1 MAKGAPKGERIM
13 AKSDSPVAWYGRLDP
28 NEKRTLWACFGG
40 WTLNSLDFFIFTF
53 ALPAI
58 VVALD
63 MTRQQAGMITTLT
76 LVASALGGWI
86 AGILADRYGRVHVLQ
101 ITILWFAV
109 FGLLCAFVQ
118 DYWQLLTCRM
128 LMGLGLG
135 GEWAVGAVLLGE
147 VIRAKD
153 RGKAVGTMQSGWG
166 IGWGIAALISIA
178 ILLKLRPDIA
188 WRVLLSIGLLPAL
201 LIFYIRRHIHDAAV
215 FNETQKKLRAKR
227 RATNF
232 LDIFSPSLIKTTIL
246 MTLLAAGAQGG
257 YYASAWFLEA
267 LRNTRKIAAMAT
279 GRYLVA
285 VIVGSIIGYLVSA
298 YLNDR
303 IGRRPT
309 FIVFAIC
316 SAASIFALT
325 LLAANDMSVLVLG
338 FLLGLFAS
346 GMFSGLGPVM
356 TENFPTALRGS
367 GQSFSYNAA
376 RLLAAGVPGLISWLS
391 ERSSFNRTIDL
402 IAIAA
407 YGLVVIV
414 AFLLP
419 ETKGKVLSASA

>member
-1 MAKGAPKGERIM
+1 M
-13 AKSDSPVAWYGRLDP
+13 AKSENPVAWYGRLDP

-40 WTLNSLDFFIFTF
+40 WSLNSLDFFIFTF

-58 VVALD
+58 IVALD
-63 MTRQQAGMITTLT
+63 ITRQQAGMITSLT

-86 AGILADRYGRVHVLQ
+86 AGILADRYGRVKVLQ

-109 FGLLCAFVQ
+109 FGLLCAFAQ
-118 DYWQLLTCRM
+118 DYWQLLACRM

-166 IGWGIAALISIA
+166 IGWGIAAMISIFL
-178 ILLKLRPDIA
+178 LLKLRPDVA
-188 WRVLLSIGLLPAL
+188 WRVLLCIGLLPAL
-201 LIFYIRRHIHDAAV
+201 LIFYIRRHIRDATV
-215 FNETQKKLRAKR
+215 FTETQKKLRAKR
-227 RATNF
+227 RSANF

-279 GRYLVA
+279 GRYLAA
-285 VIVGSIIGYLVSA
+285 VIIGSIIGYLISA

-303 IGRRPT
+303 IGRRQT
-309 FIVFAIC
+309 FIAFAVC
-316 SAASIFALT
+316 SAATIFALT

-346 GMFSGLGPVM
+346 GTFSGLGPVM

-391 ERSSFNRTIDL
+391 ERSSFNRSIDL
-402 IAIAA
+402 IAVAA
-407 YGLVVIV
+407 YGLVVIA

>member
-1 MAKGAPKGERIM
+1 MAS
-13 AKSDSPVAWYGRLDP
+13 SDGPVGWYGELAP
-28 NEKRTLWACFGG
+28 GEKRTFWACFGG
-40 WTLNSLDFFIFTF
+40 WALNSFDFFIFTF

-63 MTRQQAGMITTLT
+63 MTREQAGMITTWT
-76 LVASALGGWI
+76 LIASALGGWV
-86 AGILADRYGRVHVLQ
+86 AGMLADRYGRVRVLQ
-101 ITILWFAV
+101 VTILWFAV
-109 FGLLCAFVQ
+109 FGLLCAFAQ
-118 DYWQLLTCRM
+118 DYWQLLACRA

-166 IGWGIAALISIA
+166 VGWGIAALISIA
-178 ILLKLRPDIA
+178 ILLKLKPDIA
-188 WRVLLSIGLLPAL
+188 WRVLLCIGLLPAL

-215 FNETQKKLRAKR
+215 FNESQKKHRAKR
-227 RATNF
+227 RTANF

-246 MTLLAAGAQGG
+246 MTLLAAGVQGG
-257 YYASAWFLEA
+257 YYASAWFLES

-279 GRYLVA
+279 GRYLAA

-303 IGRRPT
+303 IGRRQT

-346 GMFSGLGPVM
+346 GTFSGLGPVM

-376 RLLAAGVPGLISWLS
+376 RLLAAGVPGLIAWLS
-391 ERSSFNRTIDL
+391 ERSSFNRSIDL
-402 IAIAA
+402 IAVAA
-407 YGLVVIV
+407 YGVVVIV

-419 ETKGKVLSASA
+419 ETKGKVLSARA

>member
-1 MAKGAPKGERIM
+1 M
-13 AKSDSPVAWYGRLDP
+13 AKSDSPIAWYGRLDP

-40 WTLNSLDFFIFTF
+40 WALNSFDFFIFAF

-63 MTRQQAGMITTLT
+63 MTQQQGHMIATWTLI
-76 LVASALGGWI
+76 ASALGGWI
-86 AGILADRYGRVHVLQ
+86 AGVLADRYGRVRVLQ

-118 DYWQLLTCRM
+118 EYWQLLACRA

-153 RGKAVGTMQSGWG
+153 RGKAVGTMQSGWA
-166 IGWGIAALISIA
+166 IGAGIAILISIA
-178 ILLKLRPDIA
+178 MLTSIAGSLRLRPDLA
-188 WRVLLSIGLLPAL
+188 WRILLCVGLLPAL

-215 FNETQKKLRAKR
+215 FTETRKKLRAKR
-227 RATNF
+227 QTANF
-232 LDIFSPSLIKTTIL
+232 LEIFSPSLIKTTIL

-257 YYASAWFLEA
+257 YYVSSWFLET
-267 LRNTRKIAAMAT
+267 LRNTRKLAALAT
-279 GRYLVA
+279 GRYIVA

-309 FIVFAIC
+309 FMIFAAC
-316 SAASIFALT
+316 SGACIFALT
-325 LLAANDMSVLVLG
+325 LLAANDASVLVLG
-338 FLLGLFAS
+338 FFLGLFAS
-346 GMFSGLGPVM
+346 GCFSGLGPVM
-356 TENFPTALRGS
+356 TENFPTAVRGS

-391 ERSSFNRTIDL
+391 ERASFNRTIDL

-407 YGLVVIV
+407 YGLVVIA

-419 ETKGKVLSASA
+419 ETRGKALSARV

>member
-1 MAKGAPKGERIM
+1 MAS
-13 AKSDSPVAWYGRLDP
+13 SDGPVGWYGELAP
-28 NEKRTLWACFGG
+28 GEKRTFWACFGG
-40 WTLNSLDFFIFTF
+40 WALDSFDFFIFTF

-63 MTRQQAGMITTLT
+63 MTREQAGMITTWT

-86 AGILADRYGRVHVLQ
+86 AGMLADRYGRVRVLQ

-109 FGLLCAFVQ
+109 FGLLCAFAQ
-118 DYWQLLTCRM
+118 DYWQLLAGRA

-166 IGWGIAALISIA
+166 IGWGVAALISIA
-178 ILLKLRPDIA
+178 ILLNLKPDIA
-188 WRVLLSIGLLPAL
+188 WRVLLCIGLLPAL

-215 FNETQKKLRAKR
+215 FNESQKKLRAKR
-227 RATNF
+227 RAAIF
-232 LDIFSPSLIKTTIL
+232 LDIFSPALIKTTIL
-246 MTLLAAGAQGG
+246 MTLLAAGVQGG
-257 YYASAWFLEA
+257 YYASAWFLES

-303 IGRRPT
+303 IGRRQT

-346 GMFSGLGPVM
+346 GTFSGLGPVM

-391 ERSSFNRTIDL
+391 ERSSFNRSIDL
-402 IAIAA
+402 IAVAA
-407 YGLVVIV
+407 YGVVVIV

-419 ETKGKVLSASA
+419 ETRGKVLSARA

>member
-1 MAKGAPKGERIM
+1 M
-13 AKSDSPVAWYGRLDP
+13 AKSNNPVAWYERLDP

-40 WTLNSLDFFIFTF
+40 WALNSLDFFIFAF

-58 VVALD
+58 IVALD
-63 MTRQQAGMITTLT
+63 MTQREGHLIASST
-76 LVASALGGWI
+76 LVASAIGGWI
-86 AGILADRYGRVHVLQ
+86 AGSLADRYGRVHVLQ
-101 ITILWFAV
+101 ITILWFAF

-118 DYWQLLTCRM
+118 EYWQLLACRM

-153 RGKAVGTMQSGWG
+153 RGKAVGTMQSGWA
-166 IGWGIAALISIA
+166 IGWGIAALISIP
-178 ILLKLRPDIA
+178 ILLKLRPDIS
-188 WRVLLSIGLLPAL
+188 WRVLLCVGLLPAL
-201 LIFYIRRHIHDAAV
+201 LIFYIRRHISDAEV
-215 FNETQKKLRAKR
+215 FKETRKKLRAKR
-227 RATNF
+227 KTADFRE
-232 LDIFSPSLIKTTIL
+232 IFSPVLIKKTIL
-246 MTLLAAGAQGG
+246 LTLLAAGAQGG

-267 LRNTRKIAAMAT
+267 LRNTRKLAEMAT

-285 VIVGSIIGYLVSA
+285 VIAGSIIGYLVSA

-303 IGRRPT
+303 IGRRYT
-309 FIVFAIC
+309 FIGFAVC
-316 SAASIFALT
+316 AAASIYALT
-325 LLAANDMSVLVLG
+325 LLAANDLSVLVLG
-338 FLLGLFAS
+338 FFLGLFAS
-346 GMFSGLGPVM
+346 GTFSGLGPVM
-356 TENFPTALRGS
+356 TENFPTSVRGS
-367 GQSFSYNAA
+367 GQSFCYNAA

-414 AFLLP
+414 AFLIP
-419 ETKGKVLSASA
+419 ETKGKVLSARA

>member
-1 MAKGAPKGERIM
+1 MAS
-13 AKSDSPVAWYGRLDP
+13 SDGPVGWYGELAP
-28 NEKRTLWACFGG
+28 GEKRTFWACFGG
-40 WTLNSLDFFIFTF
+40 WALDSFDFFIFTF

-63 MTRQQAGMITTLT
+63 MTREQAGMITTWT

-86 AGILADRYGRVHVLQ
+86 AGMLADRYGRVRVLQ

-109 FGLLCAFVQ
+109 FGLLCAFAQ
-118 DYWQLLTCRM
+118 DYWQLLAGRA

-166 IGWGIAALISIA
+166 IGWGVAALISIA
-178 ILLKLRPDIA
+178 ILLNLKPDIA
-188 WRVLLSIGLLPAL
+188 WRVLLCIGLLPAL
-201 LIFYIRRHIHDAAV
+201 LIFYIRRHVHDAAV
-215 FNETQKKLRAKR
+215 FNESQKKLRAKR
-227 RATNF
+227 RTANF

-246 MTLLAAGAQGG
+246 MTLLAAGVQGG
-257 YYASAWFLEA
+257 YYASAWFLES

-303 IGRRPT
+303 IGRRQT

-338 FLLGLFAS
+338 FFLGLFAS
-346 GMFSGLGPVM
+346 GTFSGLGPVM

-391 ERSSFNRTIDL
+391 ERSSFNRSIDL
-402 IAIAA
+402 IAVAA

-414 AFLLP
+414 AFVLP
-419 ETKGKVLSASA
+419 ETRGKVLSARA

>member
-1 MAKGAPKGERIM
+1 MAS
-13 AKSDSPVAWYGRLDP
+13 SDGPVGWYGELAP
-28 NEKRTLWACFGG
+28 GEKRTFWACFGG
-40 WTLNSLDFFIFTF
+40 WALDSFDFFIFTF

-63 MTRQQAGMITTLT
+63 MTREQAGMITTWT

-86 AGILADRYGRVHVLQ
+86 AGMLADRYGRVRVLQ

-109 FGLLCAFVQ
+109 FGLLCAFAQ
-118 DYWQLLTCRM
+118 DYWQLLAGRA

-166 IGWGIAALISIA
+166 VGWGVAALISIA
-178 ILLKLRPDIA
+178 ILLNLKPDIA
-188 WRVLLSIGLLPAL
+188 WRVLLCIGLLPAL
-201 LIFYIRRHIHDAAV
+201 LVFYIRRHIHDAAV
-215 FNETQKKLRAKR
+215 FNESQKKLRAKPR
-227 RATNF
+227 TANF
-232 LDIFSPSLIKTTIL
+232 LNIFSPSLIKTTIL

-257 YYASAWFLEA
+257 YYASAWFLES

-279 GRYLVA
+279 GRYLAA

-303 IGRRPT
+303 IGRRQT
-309 FIVFAIC
+309 FIAFAIC
-316 SAASIFALT
+316 SAATIFALT
-325 LLAANDMSVLVLG
+325 LLAANDISVLVLG

-346 GMFSGLGPVM
+346 GAFSGLGPVM

-391 ERSSFNRTIDL
+391 ERSSFNRSIDL
-402 IAIAA
+402 IAVAA
-407 YGLVVIV
+407 YGVVVIV
-414 AFLLP
+414 AFVLP
-419 ETKGKVLSASA
+419 ETKGKVLSARA

>member
-1 MAKGAPKGERIM
+1 MAS
-13 AKSDSPVAWYGRLDP
+13 SDGPVGWYGELAPR
-28 NEKRTLWACFGG
+28 EKRTFWACFGG
-40 WTLNSLDFFIFTF
+40 WALDSFDFFIFTF

-63 MTRQQAGMITTLT
+63 MTREQAGMITTWT

-86 AGILADRYGRVHVLQ
+86 AGMLADRYGRVRVLQ

-109 FGLLCAFVQ
+109 FGLLCAFAQ
-118 DYWQLLTCRM
+118 DYWQLLAGRA

-166 IGWGIAALISIA
+166 IGWGVAALISIA
-178 ILLKLRPDIA
+178 ILLNLKPDIA
-188 WRVLLSIGLLPAL
+188 WRVLLCIGLLPAL
-201 LIFYIRRHIHDAAV
+201 LIFYIRRYIHDAAV
-215 FNETQKKLRAKR
+215 FNESQKKLRAKR
-227 RATNF
+227 RTANF

-257 YYASAWFLEA
+257 YYASAWFLES

-279 GRYLVA
+279 GRYLAA

-303 IGRRPT
+303 IGRRQT

-316 SAASIFALT
+316 SAATIFALT
-325 LLAANDMSVLVLG
+325 LLAANDISVLVLG

-346 GMFSGLGPVM
+346 GAFSGLGPVM

-391 ERSSFNRTIDL
+391 ERSSFNRSIDL
-402 IAIAA
+402 IAVAA
-407 YGLVVIV
+407 YGVVVIV
-414 AFLLP
+414 AFVLP
-419 ETKGKVLSASA
+419 ETKGKVLSARA

>member
-1 MAKGAPKGERIM
+1 MAS
-13 AKSDSPVAWYGRLDP
+13 SDGPVGWYGELAP
-28 NEKRTLWACFGG
+28 GEKRTFWACFGG
-40 WTLNSLDFFIFTF
+40 WALDSFDFFIFTF

-63 MTRQQAGMITTLT
+63 MTREQAGMITTWT

-86 AGILADRYGRVHVLQ
+86 AGMLADRYGRVRVLQ

-109 FGLLCAFVQ
+109 FGLLCAFAQ
-118 DYWQLLTCRM
+118 DYWQLLACRA

-166 IGWGIAALISIA
+166 IGWGVAALISIA
-178 ILLKLRPDIA
+178 ILLNLKPDIA
-188 WRVLLSIGLLPAL
+188 WRVLLCIGLLPAL

-215 FNETQKKLRAKR
+215 FNESQKKLRAKR
-227 RATNF
+227 RAANF
-232 LDIFSPSLIKTTIL
+232 LDIFSPALIKTTIL
-246 MTLLAAGAQGG
+246 MTLLAAGVQGG
-257 YYASAWFLEA
+257 YYASAWFLES

-303 IGRRPT
+303 IGRRQT

-346 GMFSGLGPVM
+346 GTFSGLGPVM
-356 TENFPTALRGS
+356 TENFPTAVRGS

-391 ERSSFNRTIDL
+391 ERSSFNRSIDL
-402 IAIAA
+402 IAVAA

-419 ETKGKVLSASA
+419 ETRGKVLSARA

>member
-1 MAKGAPKGERIM
+1 MAS
-13 AKSDSPVAWYGRLDP
+13 SDGPVGWYGELAP
-28 NEKRTLWACFGG
+28 GEKRTFWACFGG
-40 WTLNSLDFFIFTF
+40 WALDSFDFFIFTF

-63 MTRQQAGMITTLT
+63 MTREQAGMITTWT

-86 AGILADRYGRVHVLQ
+86 AGMLADRYGRVRVLQ

-109 FGLLCAFVQ
+109 FGLLCAFAQ
-118 DYWQLLTCRM
+118 DYWQLLACRA

-166 IGWGIAALISIA
+166 IGWGVAALISIA
-178 ILLKLRPDIA
+178 ILLNLKPDIA
-188 WRVLLSIGLLPAL
+188 WRVLLCIGLLPAL
-201 LIFYIRRHIHDAAV
+201 LVFYIRRNIHDAAV
-215 FNETQKKLRAKR
+215 FNESQKKLRAKR
-227 RATNF
+227 RTANF

-246 MTLLAAGAQGG
+246 MTLLAAGVQGG
-257 YYASAWFLEA
+257 YYASAWFLES

-303 IGRRPT
+303 IGRRQT

-338 FLLGLFAS
+338 FFLGLFAS
-346 GMFSGLGPVM
+346 GTFSGLGPVM

-391 ERSSFNRTIDL
+391 ERSSFNRSIDL
-402 IAIAA
+402 IAVAA
-407 YGLVVIV
+407 YGVVVIV

-419 ETKGKVLSASA
+419 ETKGKVLSARA

>member
-1 MAKGAPKGERIM
+1 MAS
-13 AKSDSPVAWYGRLDP
+13 SDGPVGWYGELAP
-28 NEKRTLWACFGG
+28 GEKRTFWACFGG
-40 WTLNSLDFFIFTF
+40 WALDSFDFFIFTF

-63 MTRQQAGMITTLT
+63 MTREQAGMITTWT

-86 AGILADRYGRVHVLQ
+86 AGMLADRYGRVRVLQ

-109 FGLLCAFVQ
+109 FGLLCAFAQ
-118 DYWQLLTCRM
+118 DYWQLLACRA

-166 IGWGIAALISIA
+166 IGWGVAALISIA
-178 ILLKLRPDIA
+178 ILLNLKPDIA
-188 WRVLLSIGLLPAL
+188 WRVLLCIGLLPAL
-201 LIFYIRRHIHDAAV
+201 LIIYIRRHIHDAAV
-215 FNETQKKLRAKR
+215 FNESQKKLRAKR
-227 RATNF
+227 RTANF

-246 MTLLAAGAQGG
+246 MTLLAAGVQGG
-257 YYASAWFLEA
+257 YYASAWFLES

-303 IGRRPT
+303 IGRRQT

-346 GMFSGLGPVM
+346 GTFSGLGPVM

-391 ERSSFNRTIDL
+391 ERSSFNRSIDL
-402 IAIAA
+402 IAVAA
-407 YGLVVIV
+407 YGVVVIV

-419 ETKGKVLSASA
+419 ETKGKVLSARA

>member
-1 MAKGAPKGERIM
+1 MAS
-13 AKSDSPVAWYGRLDP
+13 SDGPVGWYGELAPR
-28 NEKRTLWACFGG
+28 EKRTFWACFGG
-40 WTLNSLDFFIFTF
+40 WALDSFDFFIFTF

-63 MTRQQAGMITTLT
+63 MTREQAGMITTWT

-86 AGILADRYGRVHVLQ
+86 AGMLADRYGRVRVLQ

-109 FGLLCAFVQ
+109 FGLLCAFAQ
-118 DYWQLLTCRM
+118 DYWQLLAGRA

-166 IGWGIAALISIA
+166 IGWGVAALISIA
-178 ILLKLRPDIA
+178 ILLNLKPDIA
-188 WRVLLSIGLLPAL
+188 WRVLLCIGLLPAL
-201 LIFYIRRHIHDAAV
+201 LVFYIRRHIHDAAV
-215 FNETQKKLRAKR
+215 FNESQKKLRAKR
-227 RATNF
+227 RTANF

-246 MTLLAAGAQGG
+246 MTLLAAGVQGG
-257 YYASAWFLEA
+257 YYASAWFLES

-303 IGRRPT
+303 IGRRQT

-316 SAASIFALT
+316 SAATIFALT
-325 LLAANDMSVLVLG
+325 LLAANDISVLVLG

-346 GMFSGLGPVM
+346 GTFSGLGPVM

-391 ERSSFNRTIDL
+391 ERSSFNRSIDL
-402 IAIAA
+402 IAVAA

-414 AFLLP
+414 AFVLP
-419 ETKGKVLSASA
+419 ETRGKVLSARA

>member
-1 MAKGAPKGERIM
+1 MAS
-13 AKSDSPVAWYGRLDP
+13 SDGPVGWYGELAP
-28 NEKRTLWACFGG
+28 GEKRTFWACFGG
-40 WTLNSLDFFIFTF
+40 WALDSFDFFIFTF

-63 MTRQQAGMITTLT
+63 MTREQAGMITTWT

-86 AGILADRYGRVHVLQ
+86 AGMLADRYGRVRVLQ

-109 FGLLCAFVQ
+109 FGLLCAFAQ
-118 DYWQLLTCRM
+118 DYWQLLAGRA

-166 IGWGIAALISIA
+166 IGWGVAALISIA
-178 ILLKLRPDIA
+178 ILLNLKPDIA
-188 WRVLLSIGLLPAL
+188 WRVLLCIGLLPAL
-201 LIFYIRRHIHDAAV
+201 LVFYIRRHIHDAAV
-215 FNETQKKLRAKR
+215 FNESQKKLRAKR
-227 RATNF
+227 RAAIF

-246 MTLLAAGAQGG
+246 MTLLAAGVQGG
-257 YYASAWFLEA
+257 YYASAWFLES

-279 GRYLVA
+279 GRYLAA

-303 IGRRPT
+303 IGRRQT

-346 GMFSGLGPVM
+346 GTFSGLGPVM

-391 ERSSFNRTIDL
+391 ERSSFNRSIDL
-402 IAIAA
+402 IAVAA
-407 YGLVVIV
+407 YGVVVIV

-419 ETKGKVLSASA
+419 ETRGKVLSARA

>member
-1 MAKGAPKGERIM
+1 MAS
-13 AKSDSPVAWYGRLDP
+13 SDGPVGWYGELAP
-28 NEKRTLWACFGG
+28 GEKRTLWACFGG
-40 WTLNSLDFFIFTF
+40 WALNSFDFFIFTF

-63 MTRQQAGMITTLT
+63 MTREQAGMITTWT

-86 AGILADRYGRVHVLQ
+86 AGMLADRYGRVRVLQ

-109 FGLLCAFVQ
+109 FGLLCAFAQ
-118 DYWQLLTCRM
+118 DYWQLLACRA

-166 IGWGIAALISIA
+166 VGWGVAALISIA
-178 ILLKLRPDIA
+178 ILLNLKPDIA
-188 WRVLLSIGLLPAL
+188 WRVLLCIGLLPAL

-215 FNETQKKLRAKR
+215 FNESQKKLRAKPR
-227 RATNF
+227 TANF

-246 MTLLAAGAQGG
+246 MTLLAAGVQGG
-257 YYASAWFLEA
+257 YYASAWFLES

-279 GRYLVA
+279 GRYLAA

-303 IGRRPT
+303 IGRRQT

-316 SAASIFALT
+316 SAATIFALT
-325 LLAANDMSVLVLG
+325 LLAANDISVLVLG

-346 GMFSGLGPVM
+346 GTFSGLGPVM

-391 ERSSFNRTIDL
+391 ERSSFNRSIDL
-402 IAIAA
+402 IAVAA

-419 ETKGKVLSASA
+419 ETRGKVLSARA

>member
-1 MAKGAPKGERIM
+1 MA
-13 AKSDSPVAWYGRLDP
+13 SNDSPIAWYGLLNP

-40 WTLNSLDFFIFTF
+40 WALNSFDFFIFTF

-58 VVALD
+58 IVALD
-63 MTRQQAGMITTLT
+63 ITRQQAGMITTWT

-86 AGILADRYGRVHVLQ
+86 AGMLADRYGRVRVLQ
-101 ITILWFAV
+101 VTILWFAA
-109 FGLLCAFVQ
+109 FGLLCAFAQ
-118 DYWQLLTCRM
+118 EYWQLLACRM

-178 ILLKLRPDIA
+178 ILLRLKPDIA
-188 WRVLLSIGLLPAL
+188 WRVLLCIGLLPAL
-201 LIFYIRRHIHDAAV
+201 LIFYIRRYIHDAAV
-215 FNETQKKLRAKR
+215 FDATQKKLRGKR
-227 RATNF
+227 GAANF
-232 LDIFSPSLIKTTIL
+232 LNIFSPALIKTTIL

-257 YYASAWFLEA
+257 YYASAWFLEE

-279 GRYLVA
+279 GRYLAA

-303 IGRRPT
+303 VGRRPT
-309 FIVFAIC
+309 FILFAVC
-316 SAASIFALT
+316 SAACIFALT

-346 GMFSGLGPVM
+346 GTFSGLGPVM
-356 TENFPTALRGS
+356 TENFPTAVRGS

-376 RLLAAGVPGLISWLS
+376 RLLAAGVPGLIAWLS
-391 ERSSFNRTIDL
+391 ERASFNRTIDL
-402 IAIAA
+402 IAVAA

>member
-1 MAKGAPKGERIM
+1 MA
-13 AKSDSPVAWYGRLDP
+13 SNDSPIAWYGLLNP

-40 WTLNSLDFFIFTF
+40 WALNSFDFFIFTF

-58 VVALD
+58 IVALD
-63 MTRQQAGMITTLT
+63 ITRQQAGMITTWT

-86 AGILADRYGRVHVLQ
+86 AGMLADRYGRVRVLQ
-101 ITILWFAV
+101 VTILWFAA
-109 FGLLCAFVQ
+109 FGLLCAFAQ
-118 DYWQLLTCRM
+118 EYWQLLAGRM

-178 ILLKLRPDIA
+178 ILLRLKPDIA
-188 WRVLLSIGLLPAL
+188 WRVLLCIGLLPAL
-201 LIFYIRRHIHDAAV
+201 LIFYIRRYIHDAAV
-215 FNETQKKLRAKR
+215 FDATQKKLRGKR
-227 RATNF
+227 GAANF
-232 LDIFSPSLIKTTIL
+232 LNIFSPALIKTTIL

-257 YYASAWFLEA
+257 YYASAWFLEE

-279 GRYLVA
+279 GRYLAA

-303 IGRRPT
+303 VGRRPT
-309 FIVFAIC
+309 FILFAVC
-316 SAASIFALT
+316 SAACIFALT

-346 GMFSGLGPVM
+346 GTFSGLGPVM
-356 TENFPTALRGS
+356 TENFPTAVRGS

-376 RLLAAGVPGLISWLS
+376 RLLAAGVPGLIAWLI
-391 ERSSFNRTIDL
+391 ERASFNRTIDL
-402 IAIAA
+402 IAVAA
-407 YGLVVIV
+407 YGLVIIV

>member
-1 MAKGAPKGERIM
+1 MAS
-13 AKSDSPVAWYGRLDP
+13 SDGPVGWYGELAP
-28 NEKRTLWACFGG
+28 GEKRTFWACFGG
-40 WTLNSLDFFIFTF
+40 WALDSFDFFIFTF

-63 MTRQQAGMITTLT
+63 MTREQAGMITTWT
-76 LVASALGGWI
+76 LMASALGGWI
-86 AGILADRYGRVHVLQ
+86 AGMLADRYGRVRVLQ

-109 FGLLCAFVQ
+109 FGLLCAFAQ
-118 DYWQLLTCRM
+118 DYWQLLACRA

-166 IGWGIAALISIA
+166 IGWGVAALISIA
-178 ILLKLRPDIA
+178 ILLNLKPDIA
-188 WRVLLSIGLLPAL
+188 WRVLLCIGLLPAL
-201 LIFYIRRHIHDAAV
+201 LVFYIRRHIHDAAV
-215 FNETQKKLRAKR
+215 FNESQKKLRAKR
-227 RATNF
+227 RAANF
-232 LDIFSPSLIKTTIL
+232 VDIFSPALIKTTIL
-246 MTLLAAGAQGG
+246 MTLLAAGVQGG
-257 YYASAWFLEA
+257 YYASAWFLES

-303 IGRRPT
+303 IGRRQT

-346 GMFSGLGPVM
+346 GTFSGLGPVM
-356 TENFPTALRGS
+356 TENFPTAVRGS

-391 ERSSFNRTIDL
+391 ERSSFNRSIDL
-402 IAIAA
+402 IAVAA
-407 YGLVVIV
+407 YGVVVIV

-419 ETKGKVLSASA
+419 ETRGKVLSAGA

>member
-1 MAKGAPKGERIM
+1 M
-13 AKSDSPVAWYGRLDP
+13 AKSESPAAWYGRLDP

-58 VVALD
+58 IVALD
-63 MTRQQAGMITTLT
+63 MTHQQAGMITTWT
-76 LVASALGGWI
+76 LVASALGGWT
-86 AGILADRYGRVHVLQ
+86 AGILADRYGRVRVLQ
-101 ITILWFAV
+101 ITILWFAA

-118 DYWQLLTCRM
+118 EYWQLLTCRM

-166 IGWGIAALISIA
+166 IGWGIAALISIG
-178 ILLKLRPDIA
+178 ILLKLRPDIS
-188 WRVLLSIGLLPAL
+188 WRVLLCIGLLPAL
-201 LIFYIRRHIHDAAV
+201 LIFYIRRHIRDAEV
-215 FNETQKKLRAKR
+215 FNETQKKLRTQR
-227 RATNF
+227 RSVNF
-232 LDIFSPSLIKTTIL
+232 MDIFSPSLIKTTIL

-279 GRYLVA
+279 GRYLAA
-285 VIVGSIIGYLVSA
+285 VIIGSIIGYLVSA

-309 FIVFAIC
+309 FIGFAVC
-316 SAASIFALT
+316 AAACIFALT
-325 LLAANDMSVLVLG
+325 LLAANDVSVLVLG

-346 GMFSGLGPVM
+346 GTFSGLGPVM
-356 TENFPTALRGS
+356 TENFPTALRTT

-402 IAIAA
+402 IAVAA

-414 AFLLP
+414 AFLIP
-419 ETKGKVLSASA
+419 ETKGKVLSARV

>member
-1 MAKGAPKGERIM
+1 M
-13 AKSDSPVAWYGRLDP
+13 AKSDNPVAWYERLDP

-40 WTLNSLDFFIFTF
+40 WALNSLDFFIFAF

-63 MTRQQAGMITTLT
+63 LTHQQTGMITSLT
-76 LVASALGGWI
+76 QVASALGGWV
-86 AGILADRYGRVHVLQ
+86 AGVLADRYGRVHVLQ

-118 DYWQLLTCRM
+118 EYWQLLACRM
-128 LMGLGLG
+128 LTGLGLG

-166 IGWGIAALISIA
+166 IGWGIAAMISIA
-178 ILLKLRPDIA
+178 ILLKLRPDIS
-188 WRVLLSIGLLPAL
+188 WRVLLCIGLLPAL
-201 LIFYIRRHIHDAAV
+201 LIFYIRRHIHDADV
-215 FNETQKKLRAKR
+215 FNETRKKLRAKGKT
-227 RATNF
+227 ANF

-267 LRNTRKIAAMAT
+267 LRNARKIEAMAT

-285 VIVGSIIGYLVSA
+285 VIIGSIIGYLVSA

-303 IGRRPT
+303 VGRRPT
-309 FIVFAIC
+309 FIVFAAC
-316 SAASIFALT
+316 SAACIFALT
-325 LLAANDMSVLVLG
+325 KLAANDISVLILG
-338 FLLGLFAS
+338 FFLGLFAS
-346 GMFSGLGPVM
+346 GCFSGLGPVM

-391 ERSSFNRTIDL
+391 ERSNFNRSIDL
-402 IAIAA
+402 IAVAA

-414 AFLLP
+414 AFLIP
-419 ETKGKVLSASA
+419 ETKGKVLSARV

>member
-1 MAKGAPKGERIM
+1 MASSDGPVGWYVELAPG
-13 AKSDSPVAWYGRLDP
+13 
-28 NEKRTLWACFGG
+28 EKRTFWACFGG
-40 WTLNSLDFFIFTF
+40 WALNSFDFFIFTF

-63 MTRQQAGMITTLT
+63 MTREQAGMITTWT
-76 LVASALGGWI
+76 LIASALGGWV
-86 AGILADRYGRVHVLQ
+86 AGMLADRYGRVRVLQ
-101 ITILWFAV
+101 VTILWFAV
-109 FGLLCAFVQ
+109 FGLLCAFAQ
-118 DYWQLLTCRM
+118 DYWQLLAFRA

-166 IGWGIAALISIA
+166 VGWGIAALISIA
-178 ILLKLRPDIA
+178 ILLKLKPDIA
-188 WRVLLSIGLLPAL
+188 WRVLLCIGLLPAL

-215 FNETQKKLRAKR
+215 FNESQKKLRAKR
-227 RATNF
+227 RTTNF

-246 MTLLAAGAQGG
+246 MTLLAAGVQGG
-257 YYASAWFLEA
+257 YYASAWFLES

-279 GRYLVA
+279 GRYLAA

-303 IGRRPT
+303 IGRRQT

-346 GMFSGLGPVM
+346 GTFSGLGPVM

-376 RLLAAGVPGLISWLS
+376 RLLAAGVPGLIAWLS
-391 ERSSFNRTIDL
+391 ERSSFNRSIDL
-402 IAIAA
+402 IAVAA
-407 YGLVVIV
+407 YGVVVIV

-419 ETKGKVLSASA
+419 ETKGKVLSARA

>member
-1 MAKGAPKGERIM
+1 MV
-13 AKSDSPVAWYGRLDP
+13 KSDSPIAWYGRLDP

-58 VVALD
+58 IVALD
-63 MTRQQAGMITTLT
+63 MTRQQAGMITSLT

-86 AGILADRYGRVHVLQ
+86 AGILADRYGRVKVLQ
-101 ITILWFAV
+101 VTILWFAV

-118 DYWQLLTCRM
+118 DYWQLAACRM

-166 IGWGIAALISIA
+166 IGWGIAAMISIFL
-178 ILLKLRPDIA
+178 LLKLRPDIA
-188 WRVLLSIGLLPAL
+188 WRVLLCIGLLPAL
-201 LIFYIRRHIHDAAV
+201 LIFYIRRHIRDAAV

-227 RATNF
+227 RSANF

-267 LRNTRKIAAMAT
+267 LRNTRKIAEMAT
-279 GRYLVA
+279 GRYLAA
-285 VIVGSIIGYLVSA
+285 VIIGSIIGYLVSA

-309 FIVFAIC
+309 FMIFAAC
-316 SAASIFALT
+316 SGACIFALT
-325 LLAANDMSVLVLG
+325 LLAANDASVLVLG
-338 FLLGLFAS
+338 FFLGLFAS
-346 GMFSGLGPVM
+346 GCFSGLGPVM
-356 TENFPTALRGS
+356 TENFPTAVRGS

-391 ERSSFNRTIDL
+391 ERASFNRTIDL
-402 IAIAA
+402 IAVAA
-407 YGLVVIV
+407 YGLVMIA

-419 ETKGKVLSASA
+419 ETRGKALSARV